1 MPRFNGWNLTTPST
15 NGLLISKDCELYFE
29 FALIRTMKQ
38 ERLINRPFIALS
50 FSAFLFFASFNMV
63 IPMLPDFLTSLGGGE
78 YKGLIISLFTI
89 TAGLSRPFS
98 GKLADK
104 VGRLPVMIFGA
115 VVCFVAGLAYPFVTG
130 IVAFFALRLLHGFST
145 GFTPTGNAA
154 YVADIVPINKRGEAM
169 GIIGV
174 AISIGTASGNAIGGY
189 IGSVFPIDYVFY
201 ASALTAILSI
211 MILSGMNETLVDR
224 VQFNFGLLKLKKNE
238 IIEKRVLVPAIY
250 MALSVFSFGLV
261 LTIMPD
267 YSAHLGI
274 SNKGLFFAV
283 FVLASLGVRIFAGKI
298 SDKVGRVK
306 VLKVSAFILALA
318 MLLIAFSNSLM
329 TLIGAGII
337 FGIGVGMNSPTV
349 FAWAIYLAEDNKR
362 GKALATLY
370 IFLEIGIG
378 MGAFISGWVYSN
390 DSAFFERT
398 FFTGAVVA
406 LIGFIYLNV
415 ATKIKKMN

>member
-1 MPRFNGWNLTTPST
+1 
-15 NGLLISKDCELYFE
+15 
-29 FALIRTMKQ
+29 MKQ

-50 FSAFLFFASFNMV
+50 FSAFLFFASFNMI
-63 IPMLPDFLTSLGGGE
+63 IPMLPDYLTSLGGGE
-78 YKGLIISLFTI
+78 YKGLIIALFTI
-89 TAGLSRPFS
+89 TAGISRPFS

-104 VGRLPVMIFGA
+104 IGRLPVMIFGA
-115 VVCFVAGLAYPFVTG
+115 VVCFAAGLAYPFVTG
-130 IVAFFALRLLHGFST
+130 VIAFFALRLLHGFST

-154 YVADIVPINKRGEAM
+154 YVADIVPINRRGEAL

-174 AISIGTASGNAIGGY
+174 AISVGTATGNALGGY

-201 ASALTAILSI
+201 ASAATALMSIIILA
-211 MILSGMNETLVDR
+211 GMNETLADR
-224 VQFNFGLLKLKKNE
+224 VQFNFSLLKLKKNE

-283 FVLASLGVRIFAGKI
+283 FVLASLVVRIVAGKI
-298 SDKVGRVK
+298 SDRIGRVK
-306 VLKVSAFILALA
+306 VLKVSSFLLCIA
-318 MLLIAFSNSLM
+318 MVLIAFSNSFISLM
-329 TLIGAGII
+329 GAGVI
-337 FGIGVGMNSPTV
+337 FGLAVGMNSPTV
-349 FAWAIYLAEDNKR
+349 FAWAIDLAEDNKR

-390 DSAFFERT
+390 DTLFFERT
-398 FFTGAVVA
+398 FYTGAAVA
-406 LIGFIYLNV
+406 LIGFVYLNV
-415 ATKIKKMN
+415 ATTLKKMK